1 MRPWAH
7 FRAGASGRGLG
18 NGRSGRTFPRLPAS
32 GPWPLLLLL
41 LLPLAGNGQQDL
53 RRERDGWVR
62 TYSGTLPAAARLRI
76 NGHGP
81 VTLEGGGR
89 TFTYAIR
96 VSISAR
102 SEVEA
107 RRLLGRLPMRIETQ
121 GDWVVL
127 TAPGGPAVAAVTV
140 KAPHLSSAA
149 IATSD
154 GALEIAGI
162 DGSLDANTR
171 AGEIAVDRIR
181 GQCTLL
187 TGGGAVR
194 IGEVDG
200 PLKCTSGAGRITV
213 KAVHGAATL
222 YTYGGDITA
231 DQVAGETRAETVGG
245 SIHIR
250 SAGGPVTATTG
261 GGEIVVDKANGVVT
275 ARNMA
280 GPVQVG
286 AAAGVHCENGSG
298 GIRLSRIAGPMRVST
313 SMGSIVADLVG
324 GRFSDSILATA
335 SGDITVLIP
344 SNVGVTIHAQNAM
357 ADTLRRIVSEYSAL
371 SARRVANR
379 VVAEGAVN
387 GGGPVLQISDRG
399 GTIFI
404 KRQ

>member
-1 MRPWAH
+1 M
-7 FRAGASGRGLG
+7 
-18 NGRSGRTFPRLPAS
+18 
-32 GPWPLLLLL
+32 LLLL
-41 LLPLAGNGQQDL
+41 LLPLAGNGQQEL
-53 RRERDGWVR
+53 RRDRDGWVR
-62 TYSGTLPAAARLRI
+62 TYTGTLPAASRLRI

-81 VTLEGGGR
+81 VALEGGGR
-89 TFTYAIR
+89 TFTYTIR
-96 VSISAR
+96 VSVSAQ
-102 SEVEA
+102 SEAEA

-127 TAPGGPAVAAVTV
+127 TAPGGPAVATVTV
-140 KAPHLSSAA
+140 KAPRLASAA
-149 IATSD
+149 ISTSD
-154 GALEIAGI
+154 GALEVTGI
-162 DGSLDANTR
+162 DGPLDANTR
-171 AGEIAVDRIR
+171 AGEIAVDRIH

-213 KAVHGAATL
+213 KTVRGPATL

-231 DQVAGETRAETVGG
+231 DQVGTETNAETVGG
-245 SIHIR
+245 SIHIHA
-250 SAGGPVTATTG
+250 AGGPVTATTG
-261 GGEIVVDKANGVVT
+261 GGEIVVDKANGIVT

-286 AAAGVHCENGSG
+286 AAAGVHCENGFG

-324 GRFSDSILATA
+324 GRLSDSFLATA

-344 SNVGVTIHAQNAM
+344 SNVGVTIRAQNAM
-357 ADTLRRIVSEYSAL
+357 ADTLRRIVSEYAAL
-371 SARRVANR
+371 SSRRVANR

-387 GGGPVLQISDRG
+387 GGGPVLQISDTG